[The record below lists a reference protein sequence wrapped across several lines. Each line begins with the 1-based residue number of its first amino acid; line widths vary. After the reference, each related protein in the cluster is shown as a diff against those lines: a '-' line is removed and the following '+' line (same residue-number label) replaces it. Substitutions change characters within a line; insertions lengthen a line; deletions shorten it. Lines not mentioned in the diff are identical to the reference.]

1 VSAPGSRT
9 LRAYPDPGGRALARP
24 PDGLAAVA
32 LLALLAATASH
43 ADPLATCRAL
53 AEPAARLACYDA
65 LPATASQPA
74 DATASA
80 PPATVPRP
88 VTATA
93 PTPESL
99 FGLDA
104 ATTAAT
110 LGAVVAVT
118 PPDSL
123 TTTVTTVERTG
134 DGKLLLTLAN
144 GQAWRQV
151 DSRTAAVTA
160 GATVRIR
167 RAAFGS
173 YLLSAGDRSQGVR
186 VRRIR

>member
-1 VSAPGSRT
+1 
-9 LRAYPDPGGRALARP
+9 
-24 PDGLAAVA
+24 VA
-32 LLALLAATASH
+32 LVALLAATGAS
-43 ADPLATCRAL
+43 ADPLAACRAL
-53 AEPAARLACYDA
+53 AEPAARLACYDT
-65 LPATASQPA
+65 LPVTAPQAPGLPTPPGPEA
-74 DATASA
+74 AAGA
-80 PPATVPRP
+80 PPATTPP
-88 VTATA
+88 PATATA

-104 ATTAAT
+104 AATAAT
-110 LGAVVAVT
+110 LGAVVAVA

-123 TTTVTTVERTG
+123 TTTVTTVEQTA

-186 VRRIR
+186 VRRIQ

>member
-1 VSAPGSRT
+1 MAAGA
-9 LRAYPDPGGRALARP
+9 RADSLADCR
-24 PDGLAAVA
+24 AVA
-32 LLALLAATASH
+32 
-43 ADPLATCRAL
+43 D
-53 AEPAARLACYDA
+53 PAARLACYDA
-65 LPATASQPA
+65 LRGAPLPASPAPPPVPPAAGGSTPPSTAPAPVPATAP
-74 DATASA
+74 D
-80 PPATVPRP
+80 
-88 VTATA
+88 
-93 PTPESL
+93 PESL

-104 ATTAAT
+104 TATAAT

-118 PPDSL
+118 PPDRL
-123 TTTVTTVERTG
+123 TATVTAVERTT

-151 DSRTAAVTA
+151 DSRAAAVAA
-160 GATVRIR
+160 GATVQIR

>member
-1 VSAPGSRT
+1 VVAAGA
-9 LRAYPDPGGRALARP
+9 RADSLA
-24 PDGLAAVA
+24 D
-32 LLALLAATASH
+32 
-43 ADPLATCRAL
+43 CRAVTD
-53 AEPAARLACYDA
+53 PAARLACYDA
-65 LPATASQPA
+65 LPGAALPASPA
-74 DATASA
+74 AAGSTPPST
-80 PPATVPRP
+80 PPAPAP
-88 VTATA
+88 ATA
-93 PTPESL
+93 PDPESL

-104 ATTAAT
+104 TATAAT

-118 PPDSL
+118 PPDRL
-123 TTTVTTVERTG
+123 TATVTAVERTT

-151 DSRTAAVTA
+151 DSRAAAVAA
-160 GATVRIR
+160 GATVQIR

>member
-1 VSAPGSRT
+1 M
-9 LRAYPDPGGRALARP
+9 
-24 PDGLAAVA
+24 A
-32 LLALLAATASH
+32 LLALLAATAAQ
-43 ADPLATCRAL
+43 ADPLAACRAL
-53 AEPAARLACYDA
+53 ADPATRLACYDA
-65 LPATASQPA
+65 LPGTAPQSPATPA
-74 DATASA
+74 PVATDATTGTPPPPA
-80 PPATVPRP
+80 PATVPD
-88 VTATA
+88 
-93 PTPESL
+93 PESL

-104 ATTAAT
+104 TTTAAT

-123 TTTVTTVERTG
+123 AATVTAVERTP

-151 DSRTAAVTA
+151 DSRTAAVNT
-160 GATVRIR
+160 GASVRIR

-173 YLLSAGDRSQGVR
+173 YLLSAGDRSQGIR